1 MLLTSALRGIDISV
15 QASPCRQRDFVRHF
29 HGMVEGRV
37 SEIAKRGKGRWWV
50 GINEERERERKS
62 ERGRGEEIRWTNTSY
77 VGIIFTSAK
86 ITRIRADKS

>member
-37 SEIAKRGKGRWWV
+37 SEIAKRGKGKWWV
-50 GINEERERERKS
+50 GINEERERA
-62 ERGRGEEIRWTNTSY
+62 GRGNSLDEHELRRYNFHKRENYSDQ
-77 VGIIFTSAK
+77 S
-86 ITRIRADKS
+86 R

>member
-37 SEIAKRGKGRWWV
+37 SEIAKRGKERWWV
-50 GINEERERERKS
+50 GINEERERES
-62 ERGRGEEIRWTNTSY
+62 ERERERARRGDSLDEHELRRYNFHKRENYSDQ
-77 VGIIFTSAK
+77 S
-86 ITRIRADKS
+86 R